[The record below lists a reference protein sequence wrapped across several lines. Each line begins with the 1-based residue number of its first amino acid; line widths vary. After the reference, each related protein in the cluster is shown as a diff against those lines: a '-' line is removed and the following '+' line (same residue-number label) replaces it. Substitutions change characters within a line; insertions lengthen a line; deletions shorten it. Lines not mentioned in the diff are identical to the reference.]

1 MAVVIT
7 EDEHITIIHYAEGK
21 RPIKIEPFVV
31 TSAEDADILQDII
44 RFIHV
49 EANSP
54 HHIAKM
60 EDAKFFALVELL
72 ATKICYAFSPKTEYG
87 INKSEIRGIVLF
99 VLQAATEAG
108 EWLDSYHCTDR
119 TFVQFLRG
127 YLDE

>member
-60 EDAKFFALVELL
+60 EDAKFLHWLNYWRRRFATRSPLKPNTALISQRL
-72 ATKICYAFSPKTEYG
+72 GALFYLCYKPQPKPGSGWTP
-87 INKSEIRGIVLF
+87 ITVLTA
-99 VLQAATEAG
+99 L
-108 EWLDSYHCTDR
+108 SCNS
-119 TFVQFLRG
+119 
-127 YLDE
+127 